1 MKYGKIW
8 LMCIMLPGKF
18 NVKEDMSI
26 LHQFI
31 VGLISNGLDP
41 ILAEEGINY
50 YFHNYPTKDGTIK
63 KISLIIPL
71 KQTGIIHGFTSYF
84 Q

>member
-1 MKYGKIW
+1 
-8 LMCIMLPGKF
+8 MLPGKF

-41 ILAEEGINY
+41 ILAKEGNVQLS
-50 YFHNYPTKDGTIK
+50 GV
-63 KISLIIPL
+63 
-71 KQTGIIHGFTSYF
+71 
-84 Q
+84 